1 MILTL
6 SPILVQ
12 VDCSVKLFFNNQEKL
27 FCLYKLV
34 SNIVIYSFLKFL
46 CQHSSPFSNCS
57 SKYLDKF
64 VYNLRILSQLLEF
77 YYFCR
82 LIVSPPKLSLYQN
95 QRWWT
100 CSFPV
105 LVSYLKNFYYIGPKG
120 RLQQLLHNYIYEDTY
135 YMKKRKKEKNIYKE
149 RKKKKERNEII
160 RKA

>member
-6 SPILVQ
+6 PPILVQ
-12 VDCSVKLFFNNQEKL
+12 VNCSVKLFFNNQEKL

-34 SNIVIYSFLKFL
+34 LNIVIHSSLKFL
-46 CQHSSPFSNCS
+46 HQHSSLIFTFSNCS

-64 VYNLRILSQLLEF
+64 VHNLRILFQLLKF
-77 YYFCR
+77 YYFCK

-95 QRWWT
+95 QRWQT

-105 LVSYLKNFYYIGPKG
+105 LVSYLKTFYYMGLKG

-135 YMKKRKKEKNIYKE
+135 YMKKRKKEKIYIKRE
-149 RKKKKERNEII
+149 KKK
-160 RKA
+160 